1 MNNGVETGWTKFIE
15 NFISSNSPASQT
27 EGCHLTNLNR
37 NIQRELECHE
47 KRASGENRGAK
58 FSRLFLT
65 SRWKN
70 VGELEN
76 HFSRRNREIGESF
89 AHSEKI
95 MSGMVMAVSRTR
107 QLVRNLIFVRF
118 KIEKW
123 GGSWTEKKKFSPKV
137 ASGFRLSI
145 KTSFHT
151 SWKKLVLS
159 LTTLPHRLEF
169 CLLSLARWLS
179 WPSASITGHTSQWL
193 IQLSN

>member
-1 MNNGVETGWTKFIE
+1 MNKIHRKLHFVEQ
-15 NFISSNSPASQT
+15 SS
-27 EGCHLTNLNR
+27 LTNRRMPLD
-37 NIQRELECHE
+37 QLKPEYS
-47 KRASGENRGAK
+47 KRALMRWKTSKWRKSRREIFKVVSHKSAK
-58 FSRLFLT
+58 
-65 SRWKN
+65 KN

-123 GGSWTEKKKFSPKV
+123 GGSWSEKKNFPPKV

-151 SWKKLVLS
+151 SWKKIG
-159 LTTLPHRLEF
+159 
-169 CLLSLARWLS
+169 SLAHYFAPPPRILS
-179 WPSASITGHTSQWL
+179 SILGKVALLAECQYNWSH
-193 IQLSN
+193 